1 MTKYSHTIAAI
12 ASVAWAVAAFSAST
26 EPAGAIKNIVLVH
39 GAFADGSGWK
49 AVSDIL
55 QKDGYKVSIAQPPE
69 TSLADDVAA
78 TNRTIDAMNG
88 PVILVGHSY
97 GGVIITEAGA
107 NTHVKNLVYVAA
119 FQPDEGESFASLI
132 AKIPPASKAIKPTPD
147 GFLYVDPA
155 DFHADFAADVP
166 AGIADFMARSQV
178 LPAANIAGTN
188 VTSPAWKSKP
198 SFAIVA
204 TEDRTI
210 NPDLER
216 FMYKRSKATMIEL
229 KASHAVYVSQ
239 PKAVA
244 AFIEKAAAAAA
255 Q

>member
-1 MTKYSHTIAAI
+1 MTRGLLFLAAACI
-12 ASVAWAVAAFSAST
+12 SLAALPANAA
-26 EPAGAIKNIVLVH
+26 PAGAIKNIVLVH

-55 QKDGYKVSIAQPPE
+55 TKDGYKVGVAQPPE

-78 TNRTIDAMNG
+78 ANRTIDSMDG

-97 GGVIITEAGA
+97 GGVIITEAGNNA
-107 NTHVKNLVYVAA
+107 NVKTLVYVAA
-119 FQPDEGESFASLI
+119 FQPDTGESFASLSGKTPSA
-132 AKIPPASKAIKPTPD
+132 AKSIKPSPD
-147 GFLYVDPA
+147 GFLYVDPK

-166 AGIADFMARSQV
+166 AGMADFMSRSQV
-178 LPAANIAGTN
+178 FPSAKIAGTN
-188 VTSPAWKSKP
+188 VVSPAWKTKP

-204 TEDRTI
+204 TQDRMI

-216 FMYKRSKATMIEL
+216 SMYKRSNAKVIEL
-229 KASHAVYVSQ
+229 KGSHAIYVSQ
-239 PKAVA
+239 PRAVA
-244 AFIEKAAAAAA
+244 TFIEKAAAA

>member
-1 MTKYSHTIAAI
+1 MIRHFHILTAI
-12 ASVAWAVAAFSAST
+12 ASVALTVVAAPANA
-26 EPAGAIKNIVLVH
+26 EPTGAIKNVVLVH

-55 QKDGYKVSIAQPPE
+55 QAKGYKVSIPQPPE

-78 TNRTIDAMNG
+78 TNRAIDAMGG

-107 NTHVKNLVYVAA
+107 NPNVKKLVYVAA

-166 AGIADFMARSQV
+166 AGTADFMARSQV
-178 LPAANIAGTN
+178 LPNAKIAGTN
-188 VTSPAWKSKP
+188 VTSPAWKGKP

-204 TEDRTI
+204 TKDRTI

-216 FMYKRSKATMIEL
+216 FMYNRSKATVIEL
-229 KASHAVYVSQ
+229 DASHAVYVSQ

-244 AFIEKAAAAAA
+244 AFIEKSAA

>member
-1 MTKYSHTIAAI
+1 MTRHSHILAAI
-12 ASVAWAVAAFSAST
+12 ASVGLVVGALSASA
-26 EPAGAIKNIVLVH
+26 EPAGAVKNIVLVH

-78 TNRTIDAMNG
+78 ANRTIDAMNG

-107 NTHVKNLVYVAA
+107 NAHVKSLVYVAA
-119 FQPDEGESFASLI
+119 FQPDEGEGFASLS
-132 AKIPPASKAIKPTPD
+132 AKIPSASKAIKPTPD

-166 AGIADFMARSQV
+166 AGNADFMARSQV
-178 LPAANIAGTN
+178 LPAAKIAGTN

-204 TEDRTI
+204 TEDRMI
-210 NPDLER
+210 NPELER
-216 FMYKRSKATMIEL
+216 FMYKRSKATVIEL
-229 KASHAVYVSQ
+229 KGSHAIYVSQ

-244 AFIEKAAAAAA
+244 AFIEKAAAAA

>member
-1 MTKYSHTIAAI
+1 MMKHLPLLSAG
-12 ASVAWAVAAFSAST
+12 VLFAVAGLSL
-26 EPAGAIKNIVLVH
+26 PADAAPPAKGVKNIVLVH

-55 QKDGYKVSIAQPPE
+55 EKDGYKVGIAQPPE

-78 TNRTIDAMNG
+78 ANRTIDSMGG

-97 GGVIITEAGA
+97 GGVIITEAGGNA
-107 NTHVKNLVYVAA
+107 NVKALVYVAA
-119 FQPDEGESFASLI
+119 FQPDTGESFASLST
-132 AKIPPASKAIKPTPD
+132 KIPAAAQSIKPSPD

-155 DFHADFAADVP
+155 SFHADFAADVP
-166 AGIADFMARSQV
+166 AGMASFMARSQV
-178 LPAANIAGTN
+178 FPAAKIAGTP
-188 VTSPAWKSKP
+188 VTAPAWKNKP
-198 SFAIVA
+198 NFAVVA
-204 TEDRTI
+204 TGDHMI

-216 FMYKRSKATMIEL
+216 FMYKRSNAKTIEL
-229 KASHAVYVSQ
+229 KGSHAIYVSQ

-244 AFIEKAAAAAA
+244 ALIEKAAAS